1 MRFKRLDTFLIK
13 DTSLMRD
20 PNFAPRRVTEDEKRK
35 SPVRSEIDLSMIIN
49 YHILTTEGDVERF
62 SSPPLYR

>member
-1 MRFKRLDTFLIK
+1 
-13 DTSLMRD
+13 MRD